1 MYDLTYRPRRLRI
14 NPEMR
19 DLVRETTL
27 DVTDLIYPLFIVPG
41 EGIKK
46 EIDTLPGQYP
56 LSVDEAVKA
65 AIRQWEFTPAIG
77 TDQKAHA
84 SIIGMT
90 ITLPKGNAPAK
101 SGNGKLTVDK
111 SQSNDNHA
119 SDVNAKA
126 NGPKA
131 K

>member
-1 MYDLTYRPRRLRI
+1 MG
-14 NPEMR
+14 
-19 DLVRETTL
+19 
-27 DVTDLIYPLFIVPG
+27 IYAGYWHRSKSPCI
-41 EGIKK
+41 
-46 EIDTLPGQYP
+46 
-56 LSVDEAVKA
+56 
-65 AIRQWEFTPAIG
+65 
-77 TDQKAHA
+77 H
-84 SIIGMT
+84 IGMT

>member
-1 MYDLTYRPRRLRI
+1 
-14 NPEMR
+14 
-19 DLVRETTL
+19 
-27 DVTDLIYPLFIVPG
+27 
-41 EGIKK
+41 
-46 EIDTLPGQYP
+46 
-56 LSVDEAVKA
+56 
-65 AIRQWEFTPAIG
+65 
-77 TDQKAHA
+77 
-84 SIIGMT
+84 MT
-90 ITLPKGNAPAK
+90 ITLPKGNAPTK

>member
-1 MYDLTYRPRRLRI
+1 MGTY
-14 NPEMR
+14 
-19 DLVRETTL
+19 
-27 DVTDLIYPLFIVPG
+27 
-41 EGIKK
+41 
-46 EIDTLPGQYP
+46 
-56 LSVDEAVKA
+56 
-65 AIRQWEFTPAIG
+65 
-77 TDQKAHA
+77 H
-84 SIIGMT
+84 IIGMT